1 MGLMG
6 NRNNLHCSD
15 MTARKLERAVQLQEL
30 SALRKKNVGEYFV
43 NFTRHHRPWLHEL
56 AQKYK
61 ERGEF
66 PVMPMVLLPSY
77 YDGVQD
83 KEVAAFA
90 ALLISDGET
99 IGHTTLD
106 KVAAF
111 RKMMGDS
118 PWKWFETRSFVSL
131 SLGKYQHKRI
141 GGVEGWK
148 IARLFDKLWNEC
160 HILTYEIPSKD
171 VKESFVRPIGIQVAL
186 IAKAQ
191 QCSYFDVLTYM
202 LEDCCVGNYFY
213 KLRLFLQILVCS
225 GGFSLGLWNND
236 PCGLKCPLTSDLRL
250 FLQTWFPNYRT
261 FGSVDDAI
269 QLFGFERETDFFYA
283 CLGYKEL
290 QKRNPSECGLY
301 ATRYQSWYECGFK
314 AKPNRW
320 RDIMPNIPF

>member
-1 MGLMG
+1 MK
-6 NRNNLHCSD
+6 
-15 MTARKLERAVQLQEL
+15 ARKLDRAVFLKEL
-30 SALRKKNVGEYFV
+30 SELRKKNVGEYFE

-56 AQKYK
+56 AQRYK

-66 PVMPMVLLPSY
+66 PMMPMTLLPSY
-77 YDGVQD
+77 YTNVQD
-83 KEVAAFA
+83 KEIAVCAG
-90 ALLISDGET
+90 LLLNDGDK
-99 IGHTTLD
+99 TLEH
-106 KVAAF
+106 VQAF

-131 SLGKYQHKRI
+131 SLGKNQHKRI

-160 HILTYEIPSKD
+160 HILTYEIPSID
-171 VKESFVRPIGIQVAL
+171 VKESFVRPIGIQVEL

-225 GGFSLGLWNND
+225 GGFSLGLWDND

-261 FGSVDDAI
+261 FGSVDDSI
-269 QLFGFERETDFFYA
+269 RLFGFERETDFFYA
-283 CLGYKEL
+283 YLGYKEL
-290 QKRNPSECGLY
+290 QKRNPMRCKLY
-301 ATRYQSWYECGFK
+301 ATKYTDWYDGGIKKKPYQ
-314 AKPNRW
+314 W
-320 RDIMPNIPF
+320 REIIPEIPF